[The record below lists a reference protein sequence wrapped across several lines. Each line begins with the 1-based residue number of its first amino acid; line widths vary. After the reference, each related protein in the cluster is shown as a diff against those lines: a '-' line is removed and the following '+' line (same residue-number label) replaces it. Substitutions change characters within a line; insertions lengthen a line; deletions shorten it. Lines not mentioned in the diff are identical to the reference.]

1 MPSFTWKH
9 SDNVVPIAKDIEN
22 KRILFMNKSEDY
34 DKQFGKEN
42 RDFDVSDIARNK
54 LSMKRLDLLRQHL
67 IKSVEPLDDEIKSFY
82 QVAQEKKER
91 EVSLRSGTFDPM
103 PSGVGR
109 EIVYI
114 TAPSGAGKS
123 TWVSKYSRNY

>member
-42 RDFDVSDIARNK
+42 RDFEVSDIARNK

-82 QVAQEKKER
+82 
-91 EVSLRSGTFDPM
+91 
-103 PSGVGR
+103 
-109 EIVYI
+109 
-114 TAPSGAGKS
+114 
-123 TWVSKYSRNY
+123 